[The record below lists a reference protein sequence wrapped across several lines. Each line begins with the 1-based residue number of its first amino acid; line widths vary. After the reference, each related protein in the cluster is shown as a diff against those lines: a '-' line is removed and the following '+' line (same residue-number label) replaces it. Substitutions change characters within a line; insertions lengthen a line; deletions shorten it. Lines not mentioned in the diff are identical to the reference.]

1 MNHLNNELLHVP
13 TIPFDFKNPPV
24 DPTELVE
31 QLTNQMIALRGVGL
45 SANQVGLPYR
55 VFVMGNPGDKN
66 SIIPVFNMSIVNY
79 GDEKVYGEESCLSF
93 PGLYLSIKRS
103 KEIRTRMTTINGETD
118 VAKFT
123 GYTARLFQNEYGHME
138 GTDFKTRATRYHME
152 KGLKNMKLMNRKR
165 KRNAA

>member
-123 GYTARLFQNEYGHME
+123 GYTARLFQHEYDHME
-138 GTDFKTRATRYHME
+138 GTNFTQRVSKLKLNMAKRRAT
-152 KGLKNMKLMNRKR
+152 KMKKKSLLSM
-165 KRNAA
+165 